1 MDLLKAEEREVRDI
15 LGRKETQYIIPR
27 NQREY
32 VWEEKQ
38 WKELWV
44 DIVDCIEF
52 KDGEYTNKNYFI
64 GSCVLIKEK
73 RLHRSIVDGQQRLT
87 TITIILS
94 ALYDVLEKLNQNQ
107 YLDGIYS
114 YIYKKS
120 EDGDEYFI
128 LKNDDIEPFYSESIL
143 NKSENKEYVQPSSAQ
158 EKRIAKCYKYFLDL
172 FLSIVDK
179 MSVEEGVKYLIAFRN
194 QLLSLKIIEI
204 SVNDEIDAYTIFEI
218 LNAKGKQLELG
229 DRMKNWILKKLPKT
243 FPSDSAKEK
252 WNRLRFHLESVS
264 KSDNIF
270 VSFVNHYWIS
280 KYEKLKD
287 DDEIYHYFKINITQ
301 EKMIDFLSDLEKN
314 AEYYS
319 EIVVNNRTEILTELN
334 FILNSFWVFRTV
346 QVRPIILSLFHNYK
360 TGIITENELI
370 CHLRKLENFHFVFSA
385 ICSSA
390 ANKIEKIYYD
400 YAPKI
405 RYNYSKSLM
414 NDFFEE
420 LEQKKPDYEQFKRN
434 FANKCY
440 STKNSTYKVNRM
452 LINYMLQRIEYY
464 KQGNREF
471 YINDFSIEH
480 ILPDDG
486 TERTCQLG
494 NLLPLAQSINE
505 NCANDS
511 LKLKLPKYAK
521 SNYKTVSDFIKYND
535 TKTVWSEQ
543 DIKDRTEKICKLA
556 YDKVWSN

>member
-1 MDLLKAEEREVRDI
+1 MDLLNAEEREVRDI
-15 LGRKETQYIIPR
+15 FGRKETQYIIPR

-38 WKELWV
+38 WKEFWV
-44 DIVDCIEF
+44 DVIDCIEL

-94 ALYDVLEKLNQNQ
+94 ALYDVLKGLNQDQ
-107 YLDGIYS
+107 YLEGIYS

-120 EDGDEYFI
+120 DDGEEYFI
-128 LKNDDIEPFYSESIL
+128 IKNDDIEPFYSESIL
-143 NKSENKEYVQPSSAQ
+143 NKSEDKEYIQPSSEQ
-158 EKRIAKCYKYFLDL
+158 EKRISKCYNYFLDL
-172 FLSIVDK
+172 FNEQIEK
-179 MSVEEGVKYLIAFRN
+179 NGIEEGIKYLIAFRN

-243 FPSDSAKEK
+243 FPTDSAKEK
-252 WNRLRFHLESVS
+252 WNKLRDHLESVS
-264 KSDNIF
+264 KSENIF
-270 VSFVNHYWIS
+270 ISFVNHYWIS

-287 DDEIYHYFKINITQ
+287 DDEIYHYFKINIRQ
-301 EKMIDFLSDLEKN
+301 DKMIDFLTDLERN

-319 EIVVNNRTEILTELN
+319 EIVVNNRTELLTELN

-346 QVRPIILSLFHNYK
+346 QVRPILLSLFHNYK
-360 TGIITENELI
+360 TGIITEKELI
-370 CHLRKLENFHFVFSA
+370 SYLRRLENFHFVFSA

-400 YAPKI
+400 YAPQI
-405 RYNYSKSLM
+405 RHSFTKSLM
-414 NDFFEE
+414 NDFFDE
-420 LEQKKPDYEQFKRN
+420 LEQKKPDYESFRRN
-434 FANKCY
+434 FITKCY
-440 STKNSTYKVNRM
+440 STKNPTYKTNRI
-452 LINYMLQRIEYY
+452 LINYILQRIEYY

-471 YINDFSIEH
+471 SINDISIEH
-480 ILPDDG
+480 ILSDDG
-486 TERTCQLG
+486 TEKTCQIG

-505 NCANDS
+505 NCENDALS
-511 LKLKLPKYAK
+511 LKLPKYAN
-521 SNYKTVSDFIKYND
+521 SNYKTVSDFIKYHGN
-535 TKTVWSEQ
+535 KTEWSEQ
-543 DIKDRTEKICKLA
+543 NIKDRTDRICQLA
-556 YDKVWSN
+556 YNKVWTN